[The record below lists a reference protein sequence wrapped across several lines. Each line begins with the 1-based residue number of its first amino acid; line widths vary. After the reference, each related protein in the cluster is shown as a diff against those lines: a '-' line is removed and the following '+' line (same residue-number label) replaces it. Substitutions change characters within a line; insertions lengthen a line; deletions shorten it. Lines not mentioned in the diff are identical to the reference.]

1 MTNLN
6 QLWNEI
12 HNRLPDIT
20 AIITGSTPPPD
31 GMPGT
36 PSNPRR
42 LPCNEHAFSLEEQIM
57 RRAGAWAATD
67 PNWTG
72 IQEPTTW
79 LACNA
84 DQLMEQLGPADQLS
98 FQTETNA
105 LNQEAQQYEPANV
118 KIRALTGKDLER
130 VHCRTIVDVAET
142 LETLGHKIPINT
154 IKSWRKRGHLPK
166 NGHGY
171 SLEAALAKARESA

>member
-1 MTNLN
+1 MTELN
-6 QLWNEI
+6 HLWAEI
-12 HNRLPDIT
+12 HNRLPDIQ

-42 LPCNEHAFSLEEQIM
+42 LPCNEHAFSLEEQIT
-57 RRAGAWAATD
+57 RRAGAWASS
-67 PNWTG
+67 G
-72 IQEPTTW
+72 PTWDGTNPVTW
-79 LACNA
+79 LSTNA
-84 DQLMEQLGPADQLS
+84 DDLSNNLGPADQLAL
-98 FQTETNA
+98 QTETIA
-105 LNQEAQQYEPANV
+105 LAQEARQYEPASV